1 MFRISLASSEDGLT
15 LLGWRRSMTVC
26 VGTIAQ
32 NGRAI
37 VMLADK
43 AATVSTMQADT
54 NVRKILPIGTCGWYA
69 MTAGDPT
76 FAEDVIEKAKSK
88 IEEDQSIPV
97 SLPSM
102 MTCMKEAYQ
111 ACRENHLVDEILTPN
126 LLDKTSVV
134 ARPATL
140 LPLQTS
146 HYLKVVEDIARFKTR
161 TRLLVCGFDKG
172 KKPKPHI
179 FSVQDPGIYLNHD
192 SLGYWAIGIGDET
205 ALSHLLSMA
214 TSKKD
219 EIPEAL
225 YQAFDAKV
233 KSEIRQGI
241 GYDSDAEILVAGRNK
256 SIPVPHN
263 IIELLDRVY
272 SAFPLSPF
280 DQHVERSPKDWHI
293 KMWRFS
299 RKIFPKSK
307 MPSVIYFRSKPPM
320 TSKKSRRAGAQK

>member
-1 MFRISLASSEDGLT
+1 MFRISPASNEDGLT
-15 LLGWRRSMTVC
+15 SLEWRRFMTVC
-26 VGTIAQ
+26 IGTIAQ
-32 NGRAI
+32 NGQAI

-54 NVRKILPIGTCGWYA
+54 NVRKILPIGTSGWYA
-69 MTAGDPT
+69 LTAGDPT
-76 FAEDVIEKAKSK
+76 FAEDVIERARSK
-88 IEEDQSIPV
+88 IEGNQSIAA

-102 MTCMKEAYQ
+102 MTCVKEAYKE
-111 ACRENHLVDEILTPN
+111 CRENQLVDEILTPN
-126 LLDKTSVV
+126 LLDRTLVV
-134 ARPATL
+134 ARPAKL

-146 HYLKVVEDIARFKTR
+146 HYLKVVEDIARFKTG
-161 TRLLVCGFDKG
+161 TRLLVCGFDSG

-205 ALSHLLSMA
+205 ALSHLLSME

-219 EIPEAL
+219 EIPVAL

-241 GYDSDAEILVAGRNK
+241 GYDSDAEILVAGSNK
-256 SIPVPHN
+256 SIPVPRN

-272 SAFPLSPF
+272 FAFPRSPF
-280 DQHVERSPKDWHI
+280 DHQVERSPKDWHI
-293 KMWRFS
+293 KMWKFS

-307 MPSVIYFRSKPPM
+307 MPSVIYFKSKPPM
-320 TSKKSRRAGAQK
+320 TSKKSRRAGAKK